1 MKRLLLILCILFAFV
16 GTAEAAKYVRSG
28 ASGNGSDWNNA
39 YGSLPAT
46 LTRGE
51 TYYIAD
57 GSYGSYTFNTPA
69 SGSQYITIKKA
80 TIADHGTGTGWSDGY
95 GDGVATFG
103 GLIFSTGYYIF
114 DGMKGEGASDLPGYV
129 EYGFQVKHTAGGDND
144 KLFNFT
150 SSSASNIVIRHVES
164 AFSNTPSSGTWYKG
178 MDVIY
183 SYGTNIS
190 FEYCWLHDGGRVI
203 ALILDSNFTFD
214 HCVLERNAQAQRAMK
229 WNPDEHSEI
238 VMVRSGV
245 NNFTL
250 RYSFIRDW
258 RSTGGII
265 FYDNNKNAKVYGNVF
280 TQSGTYTESDANGV
294 LNGLTAGTGSTVV
307 VYNNTFA
314 NINYGC
320 SLLTM
325 GSYSSRTVKN
335 NMFYSCKSNGGKNN
349 AAIDGTITHNWFYD
363 SGSAG
368 TSVQLGSSDPFVNRA
383 GKNFR
388 LKVATDS
395 GDTGIGTEYKTDPD
409 GKTRGLDGVWDRG
422 AYEFV
427 GGGAED
433 RDYAGNINKIP
444 SASLPCSTNPR
455 NVTHGLTSLE
465 PAVCKWGTGS
475 PAGSTMA
482 QRFNNLPN
490 TYPSTSNNT
499 VHSFTESLECGAN
512 YTRYFVCRDLAYP
525 PNYMDAVDRIDF
537 SIQVEAVNSPPQMS
551 NPKPAGETFE
561 CGANV
566 DLSVQAV
573 DEDQPVTCRFD
584 SVDTTFANM
593 RYTFDYEAPPIPTP
607 SITQPL
613 TINLTNRR
621 YFDDGTGKAVLLAGS
636 HTWCGIQGVEDWCD
650 TGDTPKYFSD
660 FLDYVKSY
668 GHNFIRL
675 WTNNS
680 TVGWFPYAV
689 NRPGPGTAP
698 MDGGKKFNFTSH
710 NQDYFDMLY
719 AKVAEA
725 QSKGIYVSV
734 MLFGTGVEMRDDD
747 DWTYSS
753 WMENNNIN
761 DALAA
766 AFDSHGYSFYTTN
779 ASALEIQKLFVKKTI
794 DTLNDLDNVIWEI
807 INEPELS
814 RASTWIQGMV
824 SYIRSYE
831 ATKSKQHPIWWSS
844 SGWGESDLITIN
856 STADI
861 GGVGNDPTFHWLTFS
876 STSDINNYNKPVIWD
891 NDHIIG
897 CIPDKDEPAVRTGIW
912 KAFTRGLMPIHM
924 DAYNTNVDP
933 NMGWECTNTGS
944 IRTLWDTIRRSLGKI
959 VDYAYKIDLKNMP
972 PSTTVSS
979 TTFALASPGK
989 EYFIYSPTKTN
1000 ITVAL
1005 SGITGTF
1012 AVEKYDVDTGN
1023 VSTSTDIEGGAT
1035 RTITPPGNGSFTVWL
1050 KLRESVHTGHHATLT
1065 SPACGM
1071 SYTYYSRCIDG
1082 KNNANTTSQVHTFTV
1097 SGGSVP
1103 LGTQFITP
1111 LDCSRTGP
1119 MVDALPYPLYPY
1131 WVMWTTEADHG
1142 EVMCQFMIG
1151 EEGTYRLYQ
1160 LTHAVDS
1167 GKDSLFLK
1175 VDDTGGR
1182 EDAYIY
1188 DFHPGETYPISSLGY
1203 AYVYANLRG
1212 NGTEDSPQYR
1222 PALWHFTPGL
1232 HSITFYG
1239 REAFAGFGRF
1249 RFECIDC
1256 GASAAAKGLMI
1267 IDGDG
1272 VGTVGVNRTYDKGR
1286 FGLF

>member
-69 SGSQYITIKKA
+69 SGSKYITIKKA
-80 TIADHGTGTGWSDGY
+80 TIADHGTSTGWQNGY
-95 GDGVATFG
+95 GDGQATFG
-103 GLIFSTGYYIF
+103 TIVFNTNYWIF
-114 DGMKGEGASDLPGYV
+114 DGNTRNENNWGDTGS
-129 EYGFQVKHTAGGDND
+129 YGFVVSSGNYNNA
-144 KLFNFT
+144 KLFNLGTTSNITIRNVHAYFT
-150 SSSASNIVIRHVES
+150 SVCKTYECYNTCGAYIIGGAQNTVIEKNLFRNFSWFATFLINDATGPITIQNNMIENSFYKELISSLYASNVTFANNIV
-164 AFSNTPSSGTWYKG
+164 
-178 MDVIY
+178 
-183 SYGTNIS
+183 
-190 FEYCWLHDGGRVI
+190 
-203 ALILDSNFTFD
+203 
-214 HCVLERNAQAQRAMK
+214 
-229 WNPDEHSEI
+229 
-238 VMVRSGV
+238 
-245 NNFTL
+245 
-250 RYSFIRDW
+250 
-258 RSTGGII
+258 
-265 FYDNNKNAKVYGNVF
+265 KNV
-280 TQSGTYTESDANGV
+280 
-294 LNGLTAGTGSTVV
+294 AGTGAIVMKSPNNWRI
-307 VYNNTFA
+307 YNNVFYSPDGDYNFTDGIITTWTGKNESWTNVKIHGNTFSQMHGA
-314 NINYGC
+314 LRIGPDGGSGNEARNNIFHGFTPSFTGYVTTGTNDVNSPNVFVNYGAGDYRL
-320 SLLTM
+320 SKAT
-325 GSYSSRTVKN
+325 
-335 NMFYSCKSNGGKNN
+335 
-349 AAIDGTITHNWFYD
+349 AAGTILSSPYD
-363 SGSAG
+363 KDL
-368 TSVQLGSSDPFVNRA
+368 LGA
-383 GKNFR
+383 
-388 LKVATDS
+388 
-395 GDTGIGTEYKTDPD
+395 
-409 GKTRGLDGVWDRG
+409 TRGLDGVWDRG

-761 DALAA
+761 AALAA

>member
-1 MKRLLLILCILFAFV
+1 MYDMHKGIL
-16 GTAEAAKYVRSG
+16 
-28 ASGNGSDWNNA
+28 
-39 YGSLPAT
+39 
-46 LTRGE
+46 
-51 TYYIAD
+51 
-57 GSYGSYTFNTPA
+57 
-69 SGSQYITIKKA
+69 Q
-80 TIADHGTGTGWSDGY
+80 
-95 GDGVATFG
+95 
-103 GLIFSTGYYIF
+103 
-114 DGMKGEGASDLPGYV
+114 
-129 EYGFQVKHTAGGDND
+129 
-144 KLFNFT
+144 
-150 SSSASNIVIRHVES
+150 
-164 AFSNTPSSGTWYKG
+164 
-178 MDVIY
+178 
-183 SYGTNIS
+183 
-190 FEYCWLHDGGRVI
+190 
-203 ALILDSNFTFD
+203 LDSFD
-214 HCVLERNAQAQRAMK
+214 NVLLEFNKFGPNGISQEENPPIHGFGVHIRNNNTYTMRYNLFEDLSETGSITQVNDAAGERISNL
-229 WNPDEHSEI
+229 SI
-238 VMVRSGV
+238 
-245 NNFTL
+245 
-250 RYSFIRDW
+250 
-258 RSTGGII
+258 
-265 FYDNNKNAKVYGNVF
+265 YGNVF
-280 TQSGTYTESDANGV
+280 WQSGLGNVGTNYVFHLGRSNTTYSNIKI
-294 LNGLTAGTGSTVV
+294 
-307 VYNNTFA
+307 YNNTFL
-314 NINYGC
+314 NH
-320 SLLTM
+320 T
-325 GSYSSRTVKN
+325 GSAIYYFIGQTGSGNEIKN
-335 NMFYSCKSNGGKNN
+335 NIYYNNRQINAPFASSYNYYNSNTSNPSETGGQIATGN
-349 AAIDGTITHNWFYD
+349 
-363 SGSAG
+363 
-368 TSVQLGSSDPFVNRA
+368 PFVNTANRD
-383 GKNFR
+383 FH
-388 LKVATDS
+388 LKSATN
-395 GDTGIGTEYKTDPD
+395 TGATLSSPYNIDPD

-761 DALAA
+761 AALAA